1 MSTSMPTPA
10 QTAHR
15 AKGILA
21 AIVADEEFVAFEAAT
36 GTVAASWPRLPT
48 TTEPSST
55 CTASAREY
63 KPFPILDGSGEGFIR
78 FTAKMLDRSKLGQ
91 THAGSARELAEE
103 LVRGK
108 SPSCSSPGATS
119 S

>member
-15 AKGILA
+15 AKDILA
-21 AIVADEEFVAFEAAT
+21 AIVADAEFVAFEAAP
-36 GTVAASWPRLPT
+36 GTAAASWPWLPT

-55 CTASAREY
+55 CTASARSTS
-63 KPFPILDGSGEGFIR
+63 PRPILDGSGEGFVR

-91 THAGSARELAEE
+91 THADAARELAEE

-108 SPSCSSPGATS
+108 SPSCSSPGTTS